1 VDDGAKLVQLRTRRN
16 EPRLWRDA
24 DELVHG
30 LAAGGPEFSEDGAP
44 DGWSRR
50 TFMKLLG
57 ASVALAALDGCD
69 RTVPEEIVPY
79 SVRPTDVQPGV
90 PRWYAT
96 AMMLD
101 GFASGLLVECHEGRP
116 TKVEGNPDHPA
127 SRGATT
133 IFEQALVLGLY
144 DPDRLR
150 GVEHEGA
157 PSTWEALAERL
168 RRPRADRG
176 AGLRLL
182 LPPTTSPTML
192 RLVERARQVHPAL
205 AVTFHQAM
213 PAVEN
218 SVAGAR
224 VAFGREL
231 QPIYDFAAADVVVVI
246 DADPL
251 CDAPMAPAYARAW
264 AARRRIGEPSQTPSR
279 LYAVECAPSVT
290 GMCADHRL
298 RRRSSDV
305 AEVLRAIAGDIASLP
320 AAVRFGAPVADRFSR
335 AVAHDLL
342 ARPAGTTLVVVGERQ
357 PPAVHAL
364 GFAIN
369 AALGNV
375 GRTVRFIDALL
386 PAGDRD
392 LGALVAEMRDGK
404 VDTLVTVDG
413 NPVYDA
419 PADLELGRALGSVAD
434 RIYVGLHANE
444 TARASSWAAPLA
456 HAFESWGD
464 GRAYDGTLSLIQ
476 PMIQPLHG
484 GRTPSEILAL
494 LGGERHPDAR
504 RLVVETHGTGFDV
517 DAALAAGVV
526 PGSAAP
532 PVTPAAP
539 DAAAIARSLLT
550 LPRPIDGTIEINF
563 RRSPTVHDGRF
574 ANNGW
579 LLEQPQPTT
588 KLTWDNA
595 VLVSPATAARLRVH
609 TQDLV
614 EVELDGRRVRGPIFV
629 TPGHADYAVTLDL
642 GWGRQGAESL
652 ARGRGFDAYRVRTT
666 RSPAFG
672 SGRVSRAGGTRELA
686 MTQRQFDMHGRPIAL
701 TTTLDEF
708 RRDPDFTDD
717 YKGPEPSLMPAVK
730 YEGLQWAMSID
741 LSICTGC
748 SSCMVACQA
757 ENNVPIVGKE
767 GVLHRRQ
774 MHWLR
779 IDSYFEGS
787 LEDPGVVHQP
797 MLCQHCETAPCEY
810 VCPVNA
816 TVHSSDGLNEM
827 IYNRCVGTRFCSNN
841 CPYKVRRFNWF
852 NWHKRVPANAGA
864 AALQHN
870 PDVTVRDRGVME
882 KCSYCVQRI
891 RRADIHANNEG
902 RDIKPGEVV
911 TACQQA
917 CPTGAIQFASLSH
930 ADSPMVKWR
939 GEKRAYAVLNDQG
952 TRPRTMYLARLT
964 NPNPALAADHERAE
978 QK

>member
-1 VDDGAKLVQLRTRRN
+1 
-16 EPRLWRDA
+16 LWRDA
-24 DELVHG
+24 DEFVHG
-30 LAAGGPEFSEDGAP
+30 LAQGGGEFPEEGAP

-57 ASVALAALDGCD
+57 ASVALATLEGCD
-69 RTVPEEIVPY
+69 RSMPEEIVPY
-79 SVRPTDVQPGV
+79 SVRPSDVQPGV
-90 PRWYAT
+90 ARVYAT

-116 TKVEGNPDHPA
+116 TKVEGNPEHPA

-133 IFEQALVLGLY
+133 LFEQALVLGLY

-150 GVEHEGA
+150 GVEHDGA

-168 RRPRADRG
+168 RRPRTDRG

-182 LPPTTSPTML
+182 LEPTTSPTVL
-192 RLVERARQVHPAL
+192 RLLERARQVHPAL
-205 AVTFHQAM
+205 AATFHQAM
-213 PAVEN
+213 PALPN
-218 SVAGAR
+218 TVAGAR
-224 VAFGREL
+224 VAFGRDL

-251 CDAPMAPAYARAW
+251 CELPMSSAYARAW
-264 AARRRIGEPSQTPSR
+264 AARRRIAAPSETPSR

-298 RRRSSDV
+298 RRRSAEIADV
-305 AEVLRAIAGDIASLP
+305 VRAIAAELPLLP
-320 AAVRFGAPVADRFSR
+320 AAVRFGAQAADRFSR
-335 AVAHDLL
+335 AVARDLA
-342 ARPAGTTLVVVGERQ
+342 ARPPGTTLVVVGERQ
-357 PPAVHAL
+357 SPAVHAL

-369 AALGNV
+369 AALGNF
-375 GRTVRFIDALL
+375 GRTLRFVDALL
-386 PAGDRD
+386 PDGDRD
-392 LGALVAEMRDGK
+392 LGALAAEMRDGK
-404 VDTLVTVDG
+404 VDTLLTIGG

-419 PADLELGRALGSVAD
+419 PADLELARAMARVAD
-434 RIYVGLHANE
+434 RVYVGLHANE
-444 TARASSWAAPLA
+444 TARASTWIAPLA

-476 PMIQPLHG
+476 PLVQPLHG
-484 GRTPSEILAL
+484 GRTAPELLAL
-494 LGGERHPDAR
+494 LAGERQPDAR
-504 RLVVETHGTGFDV
+504 RLVVDTHEGRFDV

-526 PGSAAP
+526 PDSGAP
-532 PVTPAAP
+532 TVTPAAP
-539 DAAAIARSLLT
+539 DAGAIARSLAI
-550 LPRPIDGTIEINF
+550 LPRATGGAIEINF

-595 VLVSPATAARLRVH
+595 VLVSPATASRLRLH

-614 EVELDGRRVRGPIFV
+614 EVELEGRRVRGAVFV
-629 TPGHADYAVTLDL
+629 TPGHADDAVTLDV

-652 ARGRGFDAYRVRTT
+652 ARGRGFDAYRLRTT
-666 RSPAFG
+666 RAPAFG
-672 SGRVSRAGGTRELA
+672 SGHLARVPGTHELA
-686 MTQRQFDMHGRPIAL
+686 TTQRQFDMHGRPIAL
-701 TTTLDEF
+701 TTTLDDF
-708 RRDPDFTDD
+708 RGDPDFTDD

-748 SSCMVACQA
+748 SSCMVACQS

-852 NWHKRVPANAGA
+852 NWHKRVPANAGLT
-864 AALQHN
+864 ALQRN

-891 RRADIHANNEG
+891 RRADIHANNDG

-930 ADSPMVKWR
+930 AESPMVKWR
-939 GEKRAYAVLNDQG
+939 NEKRAYAVLNDQG
-952 TRPRTMYLARLT
+952 TRPRTMYLARVS
-964 NPNPALAADHERAE
+964 NPNPELAVER
-978 QK
+978 K